1 MNVSGLSLRDL
12 EYVVAVAELGSFV
25 KAAER
30 CHVAQPSLSVQVSKL
45 ESRLKTVIFE
55 RTTRRLIV
63 TSEGRQLVDQMRRI
77 LLETRSLLDLAN
89 RSDQPFGG
97 TLRLSAIA
105 TLGPYYFPHILQG
118 LRARYPDL
126 SLVLGEGR
134 TDDLVAA
141 LGHGGL
147 DAILMSAPVS
157 EPGLRETPL
166 FREPFVMACPRGHS
180 AASPSGK
187 GWVGLEANER
197 LLLEEG
203 HCLRDQ
209 AIAACS
215 EIDASNRHATSL
227 ETLKYMVAAGEGC
240 TLMPALAVTEING
253 LEYVP
258 LPLADYSRTIVL
270 VWRRSDP
277 RADDF
282 TGLATHLQGFRH
294 PGIEHFDGGSRRRRD
309 TASLPPR
316 EKSAAP
322 RRRLLR

>member
-1 MNVSGLSLRDL
+1 MMNVSGLSLRDL
-12 EYVVAVAELGSFV
+12 EYAVAVAELGSFV

-45 ESRLKTVIFE
+45 EARLKTVIFE

-63 TSEGRQLVDQMRRI
+63 TPEGQHLVDQMRKI
-77 LLETRSLLDLAN
+77 LLETRSLLDLAS
-89 RSDQPFGG
+89 RSDKPFGG
-97 TLRLSAIA
+97 TLRLSAIS
-105 TLGPYYFPHILQG
+105 TLGPYYFRHVLHD
-118 LRARYPDL
+118 LRTRYPAL

-141 LGHGGL
+141 LIRGDL
-147 DAILMSAPVS
+147 DAVVMSAPTN
-157 EPGLRETPL
+157 EPGLCEALL

-180 AASPSGK
+180 ATSPEGM
-187 GWVGLEANER
+187 GWVGLQANER

-258 LPLADYSRTIVL
+258 LPRAGYSRTIEL

-282 TGLATHLQGFRH
+282 VNLAAHLQNFRH
-294 PGIEHFDGGSRRRRD
+294 PSLEHCDS
-309 TASLPPR
+309 ASLTGSNR
-316 EKSAAP
+316 SKKRA
-322 RRRLLR
+322 